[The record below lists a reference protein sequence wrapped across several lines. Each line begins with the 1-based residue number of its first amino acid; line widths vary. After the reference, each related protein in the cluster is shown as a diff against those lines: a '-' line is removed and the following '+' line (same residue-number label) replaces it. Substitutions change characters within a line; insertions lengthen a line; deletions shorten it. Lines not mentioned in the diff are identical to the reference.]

1 MQIPEKITI
10 TKRLF
15 NDIQILYSLTK
26 EKGKESGG
34 LLILGA
40 HGHMGVVSLMEGQER
55 EIILEPE
62 EELFESERYLGSLHV
77 HPITSLPSTGDVI
90 SFLEDEYELVMIVI
104 GEDTTINMCIKT
116 PKTKLGEFPEIDE
129 RGQEEIKEIASE
141 YGFLFYT
148 GKDLTLKLENKIEG
162 YDVVSETWEVE
173 KLLSALGL
181 EGLEMFP
188 EEYSTKKD

>member
-1 MQIPEKITI
+1 
-10 TKRLF
+10 
-15 NDIQILYSLTK
+15 
-26 EKGKESGG
+26 
-34 LLILGA
+34 
-40 HGHMGVVSLMEGQER
+40 
-55 EIILEPE
+55 
-62 EELFESERYLGSLHV
+62 
-77 HPITSLPSTGDVI
+77 
-90 SFLEDEYELVMIVI
+90 MIVI